1 MPAIT
6 EKTTTFSP
14 NHWTDFTRDDGTVVE
29 IAAKL
34 NCEGRGL
41 GYYVTDCVAT
51 LPDGTTVELT
61 ESEFDRFN
69 EHVCETVTSSDMGYD

>member
-6 EKTTTFSP
+6 AKTPAFSP
-14 NHWTDFTRDDGTVVE
+14 NHWDEFTRDDGTVVE

-34 NCEGRGL
+34 NSEGRGL
-41 GYYVTDCVAT
+41 GYYATDYVAT
-51 LPDGTTVELT
+51 LPDGTAVDLT